1 MISPYSLRPL
11 SGILAHFNL
20 SNWRAIALLKAF
32 GFLRFEARFEF
43 PVYSRA
49 SAGCWGAS
57 ILSYQHCG
65 NRLPSSTGGAEVTG
79 GALEASEA
87 RGFEHRGYS

>member
-49 SAGCWGAS
+49 SAGVP
-57 ILSYQHCG
+57 
-65 NRLPSSTGGAEVTG
+65 PSSPTSTVEIACPQVQ
-79 GALEASEA
+79 AAQ
-87 RGFEHRGYS
+87 R